1 MIDRST
7 TLQKVREYVINSTYT
22 DKINDDTLIF
32 KEGLFDSMGFV
43 SLITYLE
50 NEFKITT
57 QNQDLVEENF
67 ESINSIASYVLR
79 K

>member
-22 DKINDDTLIF
+22 DEINDDTLIF

-50 NEFKITT
+50 DEFKITT